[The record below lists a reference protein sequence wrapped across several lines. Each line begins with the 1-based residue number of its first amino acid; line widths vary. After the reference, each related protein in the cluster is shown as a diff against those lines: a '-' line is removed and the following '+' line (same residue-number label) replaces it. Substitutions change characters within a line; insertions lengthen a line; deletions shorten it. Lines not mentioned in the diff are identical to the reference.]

1 MFNQLWKTAESNSV
15 KVLKALKEVRLA
27 ESDLWGSTGYG
38 LDDFGREKLE
48 KAYAYCFGAEASLV
62 RPNISSGTHVAYL
75 VAMSLDLAKK
85 KVAFSPCEPYDS
97 VFENI
102 KHLLW
107 KWVVWDLN
115 DEPVNADVLW
125 LQRSGGYRW
134 HEGLNIDELRKA
146 IDLFRSLN
154 PDAVIVV
161 DNCYGEFVEDLE
173 PSQVGADIVFGSL
186 IKNLGGTVTPTGAYV
201 AGKKELVDKVSEVLF
216 GPALAKEQGATGN
229 FLKGAFQGLF
239 LAPIMVYNAL
249 LSKQLMLERL
259 NNTLKERFPF
269 SDIIVR
275 TRWDDEEHMLAAAQI
290 IQSTGPVNSH
300 VSPTPF
306 EMGGYADPI
315 VMAWTG
321 FIQGESLSLSA
332 DGTVKPPYELFIQ
345 PGVNPFIIE
354 GLSAELKS
362 LL

>member
-1 MFNQLWKTAESNSV
+1 LSNQLWKIAESNSN
-15 KVLKALKEVRLA
+15 KVLKAFNEIRLS

-48 KAYAYCFGAEASLV
+48 KAYAYCFGTEAALV

-75 VAMSLDLAKK
+75 VALSLGLAKK
-85 KVAFSPCEPYDS
+85 KVVFSPSEPYDS

-102 KHLLW
+102 RHMLGN
-107 KWVVWDLN
+107 WVIWDSS
-115 DEPVNADVLW
+115 EKPVKGDILW

-134 HEGLNIDELRKA
+134 KEGLNIDELRKA
-146 IDLFRSLN
+146 IDLFRSFN
-154 PDAVIVV
+154 GDAVVVV

-173 PSQVGADIVFGSL
+173 PTHVGADIVFGSL

-201 AGKKELVDKVSEVLF
+201 AGREELVNKVSEVLF
-216 GPALAKEQGATGN
+216 GPALSKEQGATGS
-229 FLKGAFQGLF
+229 FLRNAFQGLF
-239 LAPIMVYNAL
+239 MAPVMVHNAL
-249 LSKQLMLERL
+249 VSKQLMLDSL
-259 NNTLKERFPF
+259 SNTLKERFPF

-275 TRWDDEEHMLAAAQI
+275 TRWNDEESMLNAAKI

-300 VSPTPF
+300 VTPVPF
-306 EMGGYADPI
+306 QMGGYVDPI

-332 DGTVKPPYELFIQ
+332 DGAVKPPYELFIQ

-354 GLSAELKS
+354 GLTAQLKS